1 MSDFNKDN
9 AQPSMEERLTAFLMG
24 EADAATSAE
33 VQAALEVDPDLRARR
48 DSIEHTLDLIKQADP
63 LPGVGNLDE
72 SRRVALREAAAAE
85 LKPRAWRPTPLLSA
99 AALLLLVGGVAY
111 VNQDRWLTPPS
122 VNHASLDSSSSD
134 LSELAYGGGSFGYG
148 DDSLSTEEMS
158 QLSQLGYESGSADS
172 SPRLG
177 RIESERPDS
186 SEALRGLNQPLA
198 KGSITPAE
206 KRFSK
211 GPSTPSTPGV
221 PSSPP
226 AATKPA
232 DGTYGF
238 ALDPNAAPAGDATVG
253 FISADRAG
261 TENTGVVGGLSFQPT
276 TETSTLGGGG
286 GGGGWTTDKD
296 GKLVRHELAAGE
308 SVILGD
314 QPNALL
320 LEPITELG
328 YVDETYSELG
338 LELIDADGYYLDS
351 DVEAD
356 GEDDI
361 RRLRDSTKRYRG
373 RPAQPR
379 CVVYDGYGRRY
390 VDAHVVT
397 HLRPEHRDESP
408 RDMFFRY
415 YGDNPEVIAK
425 IDPLSTFAA
434 DVDTA
439 SYPMARNYL
448 VNGQLPPKQAI
459 RTEEFVNY
467 FDYKLEAPT
476 EGDFA
481 VHMSASPSAF
491 GGKSERTLLSIGIK
505 AREVLDEERKPMNLV
520 FVIDKSGSMEGER
533 MQLVKD
539 SLELL
544 VDQMREDDTLGIVTF
559 DSNGHEALQPTS
571 ARERW
576 KLREVIRGLS
586 TGGSTNAAE
595 GLEMGYKMMET
606 CFSKDRINRLVLAS
620 DGVANTGETD
630 QERILQTVR
639 AKAEADVDLTTLGVG
654 MGNHNDVFLEQL
666 ANKGDGSCHYIDD
679 FAEAKRVLVE
689 QFLGT
694 MITIARDVKIQVE
707 FDSKIVMRWRQLGYE
722 NRSLAHQ
729 DFRNDAI
736 DAGEVGSGH
745 EVTALYELDKLVDAN
760 PEAKLVTVRLRW
772 FPDGSSEATEQE
784 FTLDVAAAQGR
795 WGLAPSRLRLAGV
808 VAQYAEVLR
817 RSYHAREDS
826 YLTLRQEADK
836 LVREMQG
843 DADVV
848 ELRDMIER
856 TAELA
861 RYSPPTDDLAVLM
874 ETMRGQQL
882 RAAQLRLLGGEDNKT
897 QDLLAA
903 IELQNQ
909 EIEERMLELLKD

>member
-9 AQPSMEERLTAFLMG
+9 AQPSMEERLTAYLMG

-33 VQAALEVDPDLRARR
+33 VQAALEANPDLRARR
-48 DSIEHTLDLIKQADP
+48 DSIEETLNLIKQSDP
-63 LPGVGNLDE
+63 LPGIGDLNE
-72 SRRVALREAAAAE
+72 SRRTALREAAAAE
-85 LKPRAWRPTPLLSA
+85 LRPRAWRPTPLLSA

-111 VNQDRWLTPPS
+111 VNQDRWLQPES
-122 VNHASLDSSSSD
+122 VTHAGLAPDSSELD
-134 LSELAYGGGSFGYG
+134 ELAYGGGGNTIDARRGFDLVDG
-148 DDSLSTEEMS
+148 EAPVMN
-158 QLSQLGYESGSADS
+158 
-172 SPRLG
+172 
-177 RIESERPDS
+177 
-186 SEALRGLNQPLA
+186 EALRVQTKPLA
-198 KGSITPAE
+198 KDLLSSSTTKRAETNRGPADMV
-206 KRFSK
+206 
-211 GPSTPSTPGV
+211 PPGASA
-221 PSSPP
+221 PSSPAPPSNTLGTP
-226 AATKPA
+226 ATANPA
-232 DGTYGF
+232 VVTERFGSYNF
-238 ALDPNAAPAGDATVG
+238 ALDPNAPAGDATVG
-253 FISADRAG
+253 FISADKG
-261 TENTGVVGGLSFQPT
+261 GSDENGVVGGLRFLPIDENGT
-276 TETSTLGGGG
+276 VAGGTAGWST
-286 GGGGWTTDKD
+286 DQD
-296 GKLVRHELAAGE
+296 GKLFRDETQTELSLAGAVDLPNEDYLGLLDEVGYVGGE
-308 SVILGD
+308 SVEE
-314 QPNALL
+314 
-320 LEPITELG
+320 LEM
-328 YVDETYSELG
+328 
-338 LELIDADGYYLDS
+338 LD
-351 DVEAD
+351 DVTNGFYFEA
-356 GEDDI
+356 GEPAEGRLNDD
-361 RRLRDSTKRYRG
+361 RNRHRG
-373 RPAQPR
+373 RRAQPR
-379 CVVYDGYGRRY
+379 CIVYDGYGRRY
-390 VDAHVVT
+390 VDTHVVVK
-397 HLRPEHRDESP
+397 HLRPEHRNESP
-408 RDMFFRY
+408 RDMFFRF
-415 YGDNPEVIAK
+415 YGDNPEVFTK

-467 FDYKLEAPT
+467 FDYKLEAPM

-481 VHMSASPSAF
+481 VHMAASPSTF
-491 GGKSERTLLSIGIK
+491 GDNAKRTLLSIGIK
-505 AREVLDEERKPMNLV
+505 AREVEDEERKPMNLV

-539 SLELL
+539 ALELL

-576 KLREVIRGLS
+576 KLREVIRNLS

-595 GLEMGYKMMET
+595 GLELGYKMMET

-630 QERILQTVR
+630 QERILKTVR

-707 FDSKIVMRWRQLGYE
+707 FDSKVVMRWRQLGYE

-729 DFRNDAI
+729 DFRNDAV

-745 EVTALYELDKLVDAN
+745 EVTALYELQQLSDAN

-772 FPDGSSEATEQE
+772 FPDGSTEATEKE
-784 FTLDVAAAQGR
+784 YTMDVAAAQGR
-795 WGLAPSRLRLAGV
+795 WGLAPSSLRLAGV

-817 RSYHAREDS
+817 RSYHSRADS

-836 LVREMQG
+836 LVRELPG
-843 DADVV
+843 DANVV

-861 RYSPPTDDLAVLM
+861 RYSPPSDELAVLM
-874 ETMRGQQL
+874 ETMRGQQIH
-882 RAAQLRLLGGEDNKT
+882 AAELRLLGGEDNET
-897 QDLLAA
+897 QELLAS
-903 IELQNQ
+903 IELKNQ
-909 EIEERMLELLKD
+909 EIEARLMELLKE